1 MLLPGNRSSFLLGF
15 DKSRSSSVWSS
26 DSMMIVAS
34 FKQVLSLTCAT
45 RVVLS
50 KTTLFFDLWHGKH
63 SVSHVPCC
71 SFWNCLL
78 SLLFFCFFITFF
90 FYFYYFDF
98 LSRFRVVPGGFRLVP
113 ARFRAVPSGFR
124 LVPARFRAVP
134 AGSGRFRVG
143 SAFYIHPLSSFFW
156 AAYTLNKFRQL
167 FWLFVTDCQSGGSP
181 EPFLLS
187 SVVFPFSAYIEFP
200 RLLTGRA

>member
-15 DKSRSSSVWSS
+15 DNSRSSSVWSS

-90 FYFYYFDF
+90 FIFIILIFCQG
-98 LSRFRVVPGGFRLVP
+98 SGWVPDG
-113 ARFRAVPSGFR
+113 FRAVPG
-124 LVPARFRAVP
+124 
-134 AGSGRFRVG
+134 GSGRFRVG
-143 SAFYIHPLSSFFW
+143 SAFYIHPFSRV
-156 AAYTLNKFRQL
+156 TLLLICNFEL
-167 FWLFVTDCQSGGSP
+167 ENDLDTSCNFSLVFVLKYYYSCCYCYCYFGYRRPATLAD
-181 EPFLLS
+181 
-187 SVVFPFSAYIEFP
+187 
-200 RLLTGRA
+200 